1 MNKFLQTLFANH
13 ILHPTFLTVVDP
25 DIELAQPFWIGY
37 ELSRIVGECTML
49 NARNVRIGSWQEDP
63 DDASGETPRLATSS
77 LSKPPTGVSYRSTEG
92 PSHGRFRI
100 SLRDIVATSVALKAG
115 IDIEIDG
122 GESQATWP
130 DLLSFG
136 SQSSPGRRSIS
147 LPPEG
152 PSVRPFSGRDKEI
165 PGHVA
170 EAISA
175 LQRKLI
181 LMNNE
186 LNCELWLARRN
197 VEHIGRLKKE
207 CELAKS
213 AEGERQGLVSSLPR
227 RQGSQS

>member
-1 MNKFLQTLFANH
+1 MISLQALFSNH
-13 ILHPTFLTVVDP
+13 ILHPTFLTIGDP
-25 DIELAQPFWIGY
+25 DTELARPFWSGY
-37 ELSRIVGECTML
+37 ELSRIVGECMML
-49 NARNVRIGSWQEDP
+49 NARNVGIGLRQENP
-63 DDASGETPRLATSS
+63 DDTSGDTPRLATSS
-77 LSKPPTGVSYRSTEG
+77 LSKSATDVSSRLAEEPPR
-92 PSHGRFRI
+92 GRFRI
-100 SLRDIVATSVALKAG
+100 SLRDIVATSVALKSG
-115 IDIEIDG
+115 MDVEIDG

-130 DLLSFG
+130 DLLFVG
-136 SQSSPGRRSIS
+136 TQNSPGEHSVS

-152 PSVRPFSGRDKEI
+152 TPVKPFSGRDKEV

-213 AEGERQGLVSSLPR
+213 AEGERQGLVSSL
-227 RQGSQS
+227 S